1 MSISSRSRSLTKG
14 LTAGLAALVI
24 MGGMVSTASAGSII
38 FQDNFNRGQGYF
50 KYSST
55 VGNGWYETEKSYN
68 DVAISYNH
76 LQLRDSLSGL
86 PDAAASRWINT
97 SGYQNIS
104 LMYDFKPLSASD
116 YSDKL
121 YVDFRTLG
129 NNSWTNIASHS
140 LGGNSWTWNTASLNS
155 YANNTKLQLR
165 FWTDVTD
172 SSSGNYEG
180 VYIDNVQLMGD
191 AIAAPAAVPEPSTMA
206 LFATGMVGM
215 GLWRARKNKKE
226 QDASIE

>member
-1 MSISSRSRSLTKG
+1 
-14 LTAGLAALVI
+14 
-24 MGGMVSTASAGSII
+24 MV
-38 FQDNFNRGQGYF
+38 QDNFNRGYYGH
-50 KYSST
+50 SST

-86 PDAAASRWINT
+86 PDAAATRWINT

-129 NNSWTNIASHS
+129 SNTWTKLASHS
-140 LGGNSWTWNTASLNS
+140 LGGSGWSWNTKYLSSSATD
-155 YANNTKLQLR
+155 TKLQLR
-165 FWTDVTD
+165 FWTDVSD
-172 SSSGNYEG
+172 SYSGNYEG
-180 VYIDNVQLMGD
+180 AYIDNVKLWGD
-191 AIAAPAAVPEPSTMA
+191 PVPVTATPEPSTMA

-215 GLWRARKNKKE
+215 GLWRARRNKKE
-226 QDASIE
+226 QAASIE